1 MRGQN
6 DIKKGFA
13 GVVVQL
19 LSRVQ
24 LSVTL
29 WTVVCQAPLSKTTSW
44 SLLKFMSTESVM
56 ISNHLILCP
65 TLLLLTSILP
75 STRVFSSELAL
86 CNRWPKYWNFSINPS
101 NEYSRLIFFRTDWF
115 DLLAVQGTLKTL
127 LQHHNSKVSILYC
140 SAFLMVELSH
150 PHTSTGENIGF
161 HRPLSA
167 KRYLCF
173 SICCL
178 GFPSKEQASFNFKIA
193 VSL

>member
-6 DIKKGFA
+6 DIKKKGFA
-13 GVVVQL
+13 GVVVVQL

-56 ISNHLILCP
+56 LSNRLILCP
-65 TLLLLTSILP
+65 TLLLLPSILP
-75 STRVFSSELAL
+75 SIRVFSSELAL
-86 CNRWPKYWNFSINPS
+86 CIRWPKYWNFSISPS

-127 LQHHNSKVSILYC
+127 LQHHNSKASILYC

-150 PHTSTGENIGF
+150 PHMTTGENIGLTLRTF
-161 HRPLSA
+161 V
-167 KRYLCF
+167 
-173 SICCL
+173 
-178 GFPSKEQASFNFKIA
+178 SKEISLLFNMLSRFSLQGASIF
-193 VSL
+193 